1 MNQILLTPLFSNN
14 KKEFNKVKTMDIS
27 TTYLGLKLKSPIVCS
42 AGPLSEKVSNIR
54 EMEDAGA
61 GAVVLYSIFEEQIE
75 HEQLELVYHTTAHSE
90 SSAEATSYFPEP
102 FDFKLGPE
110 EYLNHIRKA
119 KEAVNI
125 PIIASLNGKSIGG
138 WTDYAKKIE
147 QAGADALE
155 LNIYLLPTD
164 PKKFSAEIEKTYID
178 IVKAVK
184 STVKIPVAVKMHPF
198 FSSTSYMASQ
208 LCSAGADGL
217 VLFNRFYQPDIDLDT
232 LDVVPNVIL
241 STPMAMRLPLR
252 WIAMLYGRINADLAA
267 TSGIYSAQDVLKM
280 IMAGAKV
287 TMMLSSLLKFGIGH
301 VADVTTNLKTW
312 MKEKEY
318 ESIDQ
323 MRGSMSYMNVDDP
336 AKFERANYMKV
347 LHSYK

>member
-1 MNQILLTPLFSNN
+1 
-14 KKEFNKVKTMDIS
+14 MDIT
-27 TTYLGLKLKSPIVCS
+27 TTYLGMKLKSPIVSS
-42 AGPLSEKVSNIR
+42 AGPLSEKIANIR

-75 HEQLELVYHTTAHSE
+75 HEQLELHHHTSMHSE
-90 SSAEATSYFPEP
+90 SFAEATSYLPEP
-102 FDFKLGPE
+102 FEFKLGPD

-119 KEAVNI
+119 KESVDI

-138 WTDYAKKIE
+138 WTDYAKKME

-164 PKKFSAEIEKTYID
+164 VSKSGSEVEKTYIE

-184 STVKIPVAVKMHPF
+184 STVKIPFAVKMHPF
-198 FSSTSYMASQ
+198 FSSTSNMAKELSN
-208 LCSAGADGL
+208 AGASGL
-217 VLFNRFYQPDIDLDT
+217 VMFNRFYQPDIDLET

-252 WIAMLYGRINADLAA
+252 WIAMMYGKVNADLAA
-267 TSGIYSAQDVLKM
+267 TSGIYSAEDVLKM
-280 IMAGAKV
+280 VMAGAKV
-287 TMMLSSLLKFGIGH
+287 TQMLSALLKFGIGH
-301 VADVTTNLKTW
+301 IADVTTNLKAW
-312 MKEKEY
+312 MEEKEY
-318 ESIDQ
+318 ESIEQ

-347 LHSYK
+347 LNSYK

>member
-1 MNQILLTPLFSNN
+1 
-14 KKEFNKVKTMDIS
+14 MDIT
-27 TTYLGLKLKSPIVCS
+27 TTYLGLKLKSPIVSS
-42 AGPLSEKVSNIR
+42 AGPLSEKISNIR

-75 HEQLELVYHTTAHSE
+75 HEQLELHHHTSLHSE
-90 SSAEATSYFPEP
+90 SFAEATSYLPEP
-102 FDFKLGPE
+102 FEFKLGPD

-119 KEAVNI
+119 KEAVDI

-138 WTDYAKKIE
+138 WTDYAKKME

-164 PKKFSAEIEKTYID
+164 GKKSGSEIEKTYIE

-184 STVKIPVAVKMHPF
+184 STVKIPFAVKMHPF
-198 FSSTSYMASQ
+198 FSSTSYMATELSN
-208 LCSAGADGL
+208 AGASGL
-217 VLFNRFYQPDIDLDT
+217 VMFNRFYQPDIDLET

-252 WIAMLYGRINADLAA
+252 WIAMLYGKVNADLAA
-267 TSGIYSAQDVLKM
+267 TSGIYSAEDVLKM
-280 IMAGAKV
+280 VMAGAKV
-287 TMMLSSLLKFGIGH
+287 TQMLSALLKFGIGH
-301 VADVTTNLKTW
+301 IADVTTNLKAW
-312 MKEKEY
+312 MEEKEY
-318 ESIDQ
+318 ESIEQ

-347 LHSYK
+347 LNSYK

>member
-1 MNQILLTPLFSNN
+1 
-14 KKEFNKVKTMDIS
+14 MDIT
-27 TTYLGLKLKSPIVCS
+27 TTYLGLKLKSPIVPS
-42 AGPLSEKVSNIR
+42 AGPLSEKISNIR

-75 HEQLELVYHTTAHSE
+75 HEELELNYHTLAHTE
-90 SSAEATSYFPEP
+90 SFAEATTYLPEP
-102 FDFKLGPE
+102 FDFKTGPD
-110 EYLNHIRKA
+110 EYLDHIRKA
-119 KEAVNI
+119 KEAVSI

-138 WTDYAKKIE
+138 WTDYAKKME

-164 PKKFSAEIEKTYID
+164 AKKSGSEIEKTYID

-184 STVKIPVAVKMHPF
+184 STVKIPFAVKMHPF
-198 FSSTSYMASQ
+198 FSSTSNMAVELSN
-208 LCSAGADGL
+208 AGASGL
-217 VLFNRFYQPDIDLDT
+217 VMFNRFYQPDIDLET

-252 WIAMLYGRINADLAA
+252 WIAMMYGKVNADLAA
-267 TSGIYSAQDVLKM
+267 TSGIYTAEDVLKM

-287 TMMLSSLLKFGIGH
+287 TQMLSSLLKFGIGH
-301 VADVTTNLKTW
+301 IADVTTNLKSW
-312 MKEKEY
+312 MEEKEY
-318 ESIDQ
+318 ESIEQ

>member
-1 MNQILLTPLFSNN
+1 
-14 KKEFNKVKTMDIS
+14 MDIT

-42 AGPLSEKVSNIR
+42 AGPLSEKISNIR

-75 HEQLELVYHTTAHSE
+75 HEQLELDYHTSVHAE
-90 SSAEATSYFPEP
+90 SFAEATSYLPTP
-102 FDFKLGPE
+102 FEFKLGPD

-125 PIIASLNGKSIGG
+125 PVIASLNGKSIGG
-138 WTDYAKKIE
+138 WTDYAKKME

-164 PKKFSAEIEKTYID
+164 INKPSSEIEKTYIE

-184 STVKIPVAVKMHPF
+184 STVKIPIAVKMHPF
-198 FSSTSYMASQ
+198 FSSTSYMAAQ
-208 LCSAGADGL
+208 LSKVGADGL
-217 VLFNRFYQPDIDLDT
+217 VMFNRFYQPDIDLEK
-232 LDVVPNVIL
+232 LEVVPNVIL

-252 WIAMLYGRINADLAA
+252 WIAMMYGRINADLAA
-267 TSGIYSAQDVLKM
+267 TSGIYNAEDVLKM
-280 IMAGAKV
+280 VMAGAKV
-287 TMMLSSLLKFGIGH
+287 TQMLSALLKFGIGH
-301 VADVTTNLKTW
+301 IADVTTNLKTW
-312 MKEKEY
+312 MEEKEY
-318 ESIDQ
+318 ESLDQ

-347 LHSYK
+347 LNSYK